1 VHSRSNAPLGK
12 SVIGTLF
19 SCVSLNVWISGLLW
33 GGPPNEVIQLI
44 RGKKIVSYISA
55 ELELELVTTLHRQK
69 LQPRIQQRQQTAE
82 GLAAIAKTLSERV
95 EIAKISVNQLRD
107 PKDEKILATAKAA
120 AAAYLITGDQD
131 LLVLHSFEGIEIL
144 TPTQFLG
151 RYGNRYEG

>member
-1 VHSRSNAPLGK
+1 MKA
-12 SVIGTLF
+12 VID
-19 SCVSLNVWISGLLW
+19 VNVWISGLLW

-120 AAAYLITGDQD
+120 AAA
-131 LLVLHSFEGIEIL
+131 
-144 TPTQFLG
+144 
-151 RYGNRYEG
+151 